1 MPSPLTLSEIV
12 SSPSSTESSC
22 GAMVIP
28 ADAPPIPLGKA
39 RRFSSVSGGAI
50 AAMDL
55 GIVNAALGDALN
67 PTTFALPLPRALI
80 TTSSPVNA
88 LV

>member
-28 ADAPPIPLGKA
+28 AAAPPIPLGSA

-50 AAMDL
+50 VAMDL
-55 GIVNAALGDALN
+55 GIVNGALADALK
-67 PTTFALPLPRALI
+67 PTTFALPLPLALI